1 MEMKQ
6 NKISQTRDVVLGGYF
21 SNKWINCDSLT
32 CSSIINGVSVG
43 DLDDSQRVYYVHRF
57 RLREILFFF
66 HHDVQLR
73 SSKHKRLFVFC
84 FFSLCIN
91 FLISNFCVVIFFRV
105 PLHSSCK
112 FKVK

>member
-32 CSSIINGVSVG
+32 CSSIINGVSG
-43 DLDDSQRVYYVHRF
+43 SDLDDSHRVYYVHRF

-84 FFSLCIN
+84 FFLSVYKFSHQQLLC
-91 FLISNFCVVIFFRV
+91 CDFFSC
-105 PLHSSCK
+105 SSS
-112 FKVK
+112 